1 MAEGTV
7 EGIHSCLCGI
17 LSDAVEAGYLTHN
30 PAWRAYKKK
39 GITKERPVA
48 DEETVQRLIT
58 ALEGQ
63 SLKYEVYFKLI
74 LATGMRRGE
83 ACGLRWSDIDW
94 RQRALHIRRNVV
106 KLSGQPILVKEPKTR
121 AGVRV
126 VYLSK
131 ELCKLLRV
139 WQKESA
145 WEKKQRGRGG
155 LEEEDYLFRQPGG
168 DSRVPGTFTFRFK
181 KILQEGDLPDNLNV
195 HSLRHTNA
203 SLLIAAHVP
212 VTAVSGRLGHAKTST
227 TTDIYAGFIRSA
239 DAAASDALTDVF
251 TRIRDENHA

>member
-1 MAEGTV
+1 MFLPV
-7 EGIHSCLCGI
+7 SIWSV
-17 LSDAVEAGYLTHN
+17 DAVFVHLTLL
-30 PAWRAYKKK
+30 
-39 GITKERPVA
+39 V
-48 DEETVQRLIT
+48 
-58 ALEGQ
+58 
-63 SLKYEVYFKLI
+63 
-74 LATGMRRGE
+74 GMRRGE

-94 RQRALHIRRNVV
+94 HQRALHIRRNVV

-145 WEKKQRGRGG
+145 WEKEQRGGGG

-168 DSRVPGTFTFRFK
+168 DPMVPSTFTFRFK
-181 KILQEGDLPDNLNV
+181 KILREGNLPDNLNV

-203 SLLIAAHVP
+203 SMLIAQGVDVRTVA
-212 VTAVSGRLGHAKTST
+212 GLLGHAQPST
-227 TTDIYAGFIRSA
+227 TLDIYSHAFDKNKSSHRRSWPRRWGCKQKEIKPN
-239 DAAASDALTDVF
+239 SPYL
-251 TRIRDENHA
+251 

>member
-1 MAEGTV
+1 M
-7 EGIHSCLCGI
+7 
-17 LSDAVEAGYLTHN
+17 
-30 PAWRAYKKK
+30 
-39 GITKERPVA
+39 A

-139 WQKESA
+139 WQK
-145 WEKKQRGRGG
+145 KVRGRKN
-155 LEEEDYLFRQPGG
+155 
-168 DSRVPGTFTFRFK
+168 SVV
-181 KILQEGDLPDNLNV
+181 EGNWRKRTICSGSPAGIRWCRV
-195 HSLRHTNA
+195 HSH
-203 SLLIAAHVP
+203 
-212 VTAVSGRLGHAKTST
+212 SGSKRFCGRAICRT
-227 TTDIYAGFIRSA
+227 I
-239 DAAASDALTDVF
+239 
-251 TRIRDENHA
+251 